1 MSNHNFQVLGFE
13 AEITVVIP
21 NDAEAFLPIVI
32 KNGNLYN
39 PENGFKPID
48 PKPKQK
54 SLTANQQERAMSI
67 INDAANGGSL
77 RVLQLPLQNN
87 LLSLLHRYSPRHRKQ
102 PLKISSLRVLPSCQ

>member
-39 PENGFKPID
+39 PENGFKR
-48 PKPKQK
+48 
-54 SLTANQQERAMSI
+54 RAS
-67 INDAANGGSL
+67 NG
-77 RVLQLPLQNN
+77 
-87 LLSLLHRYSPRHRKQ
+87 
-102 PLKISSLRVLPSCQ
+102 

>member
-39 PENGFKPID
+39 PENGFKWS
-48 PKPKQK
+48 PKNKAWQRQ
-54 SLTANQQERAMSI
+54 LTPNAMFT
-67 INDAANGGSL
+67 L
-77 RVLQLPLQNN
+77 KHYVKLPN
-87 LLSLLHRYSPRHRKQ
+87 LVIH
-102 PLKISSLRVLPSCQ
+102 